1 MERFIV
7 RVQSCKEGSASTS
20 TQGHVC
26 TQAAEAETWHLKQDE
41 AKERR
46 EAPPLSE
53 QTTQP
58 ELYLD
63 IGVKGG
69 SRGAHI
75 QSKGSSTQLI
85 KKKKNQW
92 AILPH
97 CDWCVVIWAGDIAQV
112 AEYLPC
118 TKPWV

>member
-1 MERFIV
+1 M
-7 RVQSCKEGSASTS
+7 KP
-20 TQGHVC
+20 
-26 TQAAEAETWHLKQDE
+26 DE

-46 EAPPLSE
+46 EAPLSK

-63 IGVKGG
+63 TGKSEGWEWG
-69 SRGAHI
+69 CTS
-75 QSKGSSTQLI
+75 SKQGFLHTVN
-85 KKKKNQW
+85 KKKNPVGLHD

-97 CDWCVVIWAGDIAQV
+97 GDSCLVIWAGDIAQV
-112 AEYLPC
+112 TEYLAC